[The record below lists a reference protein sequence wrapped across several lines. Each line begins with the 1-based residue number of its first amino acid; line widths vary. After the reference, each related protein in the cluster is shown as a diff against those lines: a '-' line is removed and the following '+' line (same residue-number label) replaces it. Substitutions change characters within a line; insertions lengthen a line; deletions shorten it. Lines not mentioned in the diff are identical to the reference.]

1 MLKAPGRSAQP
12 PTLKRLTFSSALLRG
27 QSMPVEMCA
36 YRRLKPGDAP
46 SEVSRQRVI
55 EWFGNTLS
63 TRPDDKQVA
72 RLVVMQRIHVDD
84 LVGHLLETEAAA
96 AAAVVAKNVRLFIFK
111 RLAAA

>member
-1 MLKAPGRSAQP
+1 
-12 PTLKRLTFSSALLRG
+12 
-27 QSMPVEMCA
+27 
-36 YRRLKPGDAP
+36 
-46 SEVSRQRVI
+46 VI

-111 RLAAA
+111 RLAAAAFASGQRSRFPKAAILARSPGI